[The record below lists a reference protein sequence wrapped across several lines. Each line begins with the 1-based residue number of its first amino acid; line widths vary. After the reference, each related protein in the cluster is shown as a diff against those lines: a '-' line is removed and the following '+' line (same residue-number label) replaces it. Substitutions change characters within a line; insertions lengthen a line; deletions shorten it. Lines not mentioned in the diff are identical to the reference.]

1 MRTILP
7 QALAL
12 LTAMALGTACAP
24 TQKDLAD
31 QAALAEARPA
41 GPPVDCVPLA
51 SIRSTHVRDD
61 RTIDF
66 EMRNGDVYR
75 NTLPYECPSLGFDE
89 SFSYE
94 TSLTQ
99 LCAVDIITVLHR
111 TGGIRRG
118 ASCGLGKFQPIET
131 SAR

>member
-1 MRTILP
+1 MRTILT
-7 QALAL
+7 AAFAL
-12 LTAMALGTACAP
+12 LVTACAP
-24 TQKDLAD
+24 TAKDLAD
-31 QAALAEARPA
+31 QTALADARPT
-41 GPPVDCVPLA
+41 GPPVDCLPLT
-51 SIRSTHVRDD
+51 SIGETHVRDG

-66 EMRNGDVYR
+66 ELRNGNVYR
-75 NTLPYECPSLGFDE
+75 NTLPHQCPGLGFDE

-94 TSLTQ
+94 TSLSQ
-99 LCAVDIITVLHR
+99 LCSLDIITVLHR